1 MVESTRGCSLPQQG
15 HGFFGNSL
23 IWLLARAH
31 GVTARRGSAS
41 YPERYRTKVQCGNLT
56 EALSNFKSA
65 FMKNRKNYIARS
77 TATLTQSGLL
87 AALLQHQR
95 RKVIELRQRRAQREQ
110 VRGLLRNSL
119 TWLLARYHNITAGR
133 RFRHGL
139 GGGNI
144 PRHT

>member
-1 MVESTRGCSLPQQG
+1 
-15 HGFFGNSL
+15 
-23 IWLLARAH
+23 
-31 GVTARRGSAS
+31 
-41 YPERYRTKVQCGNLT
+41 
-56 EALSNFKSA
+56 
-65 FMKNRKNYIARS
+65 MKNRKNYIARS

-110 VRGLLRNSL
+110 LRGLLRNSL